1 MNTEMYDMP
10 DDENRREGRGEEK
23 DKQVEYKKIVI

>member
-10 DDENRREGRGEEK
+10 DDENRGEERGEEE
-23 DKQVEYKKIVI
+23 DKQVEDKKIVI